1 MMQRYY
7 FFSDFQQEC
16 EGVRRFFYLHQQ
28 GRLAFSRASRGHRA
42 FYARPDKRGSGL
54 LALLVFLGVLAF
66 LELLVFLEVLAF
78 LALLDKLERLD
89 ML

>member
-16 EGVRRFFYLHQQ
+16 EGVRRFFI
-28 GRLAFSRASRGHRA
+28 SIN
-42 FYARPDKRGSGL
+42 KRGSVL
-54 LALLVFLGVLAF
+54 LEV
-66 LELLVFLEVLAF
+66 LVFLEVLV
-78 LALLDKLERLD
+78 LLDKLERLD

>member
-1 MMQRYY
+1 MQRYY

-16 EGVRRFFYLHQQ
+16 EGVRRFFI
-28 GRLAFSRASRGHRA
+28 SIN
-42 FYARPDKRGSGL
+42 KRGSGL
-54 LALLVFLGVLAF
+54 LAF